1 MGCSKVGVRGVRGR
15 VKGRVSGVRGRV
27 KGRVSGWGLVGK
39 SNERICWR
47 SVNGYVG
54 GGVLVGSDEGVFR
67 KC

>member
-1 MGCSKVGVRGVRGR
+1 M
-15 VKGRVSGVRGRV
+15 SGG
-27 KGRVSGWGLVGK
+27 GLVGK